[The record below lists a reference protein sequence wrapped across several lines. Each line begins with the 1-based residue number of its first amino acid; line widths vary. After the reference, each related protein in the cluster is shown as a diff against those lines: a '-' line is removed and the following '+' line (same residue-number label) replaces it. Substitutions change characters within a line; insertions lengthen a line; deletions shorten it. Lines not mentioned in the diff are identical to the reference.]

1 MSWPAPPDHS
11 RILGYEAT
19 KRALTPA
26 GSKTPSTG
34 VYLASGELVQ
44 KAPLSSDLRL
54 TVIGFSIQVL
64 SAGRATGLRAIRS
77 TWSRAESSFE
87 PSLHDPA

>member
-26 GSKTPSTG
+26 GTKTPSTG
-34 VYLASGELVQ
+34 VYLASGELVL
-44 KAPLSSDLRL
+44 KAPILFDLL
-54 TVIGFSIQVL
+54 LMVIDFTQAL
-64 SAGRATGLRAIRS
+64 LAERATGLRAIRS

>member
-34 VYLASGELVQ
+34 VYLASGELVR
-44 KAPLSSDLRL
+44 KAPFSCDLL
-54 TVIGFSIQVL
+54 PTMIGSKQAL
-64 SAGRATGLRAIRS
+64 LAGRATGLRAIRS